1 MPASVTVSV
10 AGRNYEVACDD
21 GQEDRVRK
29 LAADIDRRASDLLK
43 SVGQVGETRILFM
56 TALLIADELADMRSA
71 LDRERSAA
79 SQSDS
84 AVADGV
90 TALARRVDAIA
101 ERLESA

>member
-1 MPASVTVSV
+1 MPATVTVSV
-10 AGRNYEVACDD
+10 AGRSYEIGCDE

-43 SVGQVGETRILFM
+43 SVGQVGEGRILFM
-56 TALLIADELADMRSA
+56 TALLIADELADMRVA
-71 LDRERSAA
+71 LERERSVAV
-79 SQSDS
+79 QSDS
-84 AVADGV
+84 IVADGV